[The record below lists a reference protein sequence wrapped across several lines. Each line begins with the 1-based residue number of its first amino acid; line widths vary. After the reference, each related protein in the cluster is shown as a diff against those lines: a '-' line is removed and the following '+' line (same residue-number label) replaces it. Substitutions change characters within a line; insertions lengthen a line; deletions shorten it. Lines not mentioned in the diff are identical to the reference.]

1 MKFYFINK
9 PLLRLLGT
17 EYKCCTISCVNVCW
31 FYLNILLIL
40 KNIALYFFSSHFQIN
55 SISIEGVTRGV
66 ESKSTWI
73 KWNEL
78 LWNKETACED
88 HLKAT
93 NSLAKM
99 RSRGLRVAFSETAR
113 QTTEWNC
120 ISGKQN
126 WKPKFRRV
134 RPQIPEAAAFS
145 SHCWLLQ
152 QLTAS
157 YQQLQ
162 WQHGNLIRDHKLEA
176 EELLCG
182 NSLVKL
188 AVLLSGHTSSWWKL
202 RLWSLMQDNGN
213 YSRRTL

>member
-1 MKFYFINK
+1 MCKCALALLKCSFNPWKYSIIFFFLTLSNK
-9 PLLRLLGT
+9 
-17 EYKCCTISCVNVCW
+17 
-31 FYLNILLIL
+31 
-40 KNIALYFFSSHFQIN
+40 LYFNWRSYEMSRIKIN
-55 SISIEGVTRGV
+55 VN
-66 ESKSTWI
+66 K
-73 KWNEL
+73 EL

-162 WQHGNLIRDHKLEA
+162 WQHGNLIRGHKLEA

-182 NSLVKL
+182 NSSVKL
-188 AVLLSGHTSSWWKL
+188 AVLLSGHASSWWKL

-213 YSRRTL
+213 Y